1 MLDQPPPDI
10 TNNTTQQV
18 QVAAG
23 ALSLPGLL
31 HIPDNARGL
40 VVLAHGSNNIESA
53 AHYDELAA
61 GLQQAGLATL
71 FVHLLTEE
79 EEKID
84 DETQFF
90 RFNVNILHQR
100 LMGIAQWL
108 LDTPATQN
116 LGIGYFG
123 TGPTGAAALIAA
135 AERPDPIHAI
145 VVGNGRIDLAQ
156 PYLSRVLAPTLLLVG
171 ERDST
176 AVNSNRGALTQ
187 FTAEV
192 EANKRLETLP
202 GVTHLFETL
211 DSLKKVIE
219 LSAQWFQHHLEP
231 VV

>member
-1 MLDQPPPDI
+1 VLDQPPDT
-10 TNNTTQQV
+10 TNNNAQQV

-108 LDTPATQN
+108 LDTSATQN

-123 TGPTGAAALIAA
+123 TGPTGAATLIAA
-135 AERPDPIHAI
+135 AERPDPIQAV

-156 PYLSRVLAPTLLLVG
+156 TYLSRVLAPTLLLVG

-176 AVNSNRGALTQ
+176 TVNSNREALTQ
-187 FTAEV
+187 LPAEV
-192 EANKRLETLP
+192 ESNKRLETLP
-202 GVTHLFETL
+202 GVTQLFETL

-219 LSAQWFQHHLEP
+219 LSGQWFQRHLEP

>member
-1 MLDQPPPDI
+1 MLDQPPPDT

-23 ALSLPGLL
+23 ALILPGLL
-31 HIPDNARGL
+31 HIPDHARGI
-40 VVLAHGSNNIESA
+40 VVLAHGSNNVESD

-61 GLQQAGLATL
+61 GLQQARLATL

-84 DETQFF
+84 NETHFF

-100 LMGIAQWL
+100 LMGLTQWL

-123 TGPTGAAALIAA
+123 IGPTGAAALIAA
-135 AERPDPIHAI
+135 AERSDAI
-145 VVGNGRIDLAQ
+145 QAVVVGNGRIDLAQ

-176 AVNSNRGALTQ
+176 TANSNRDALTQ
-187 FTAEV
+187 LPAKGETS
-192 EANKRLETLP
+192 KRLETLP
-202 GVTHLFETL
+202 GVTQLFETL

-219 LSAQWFQHHLEP
+219 LSSQWFQRHLEP
-231 VV
+231 II